1 MSAPE
6 PAVRSVDYW
15 DEYAPWY
22 KLWLDHTD
30 YHRGLQALLAAV
42 VRPGWRVLDIGGGS
56 GVLAF
61 PLVRIGAEVTLVEPS
76 AAMRNL
82 LRTEMKAR
90 ELSGLRVIPLPWE
103 SVPAADAAGF
113 DLALASN
120 SLHLTR
126 IGAGPALRRVLE
138 AGPTQ
143 VLVASE
149 AEIPLTPEDA
159 AAADYDVAASGSF
172 KADGSFWY
180 HSLEEAGRH
189 LDLKDRHGQPH
200 PPRAA
205 YLRSLVA
212 REGHF
217 VHERRSTLR
226 WLRLHRTGDGI
237 ASRPA

>member
-6 PAVRSVDYW
+6 PAIQCVDYW

-30 YHRGLQALLAAV
+30 YHRGLKALLAAF

-61 PLVRIGAEVTLVEPS
+61 PLVRMGADVTIVEPS
-76 AAMRNL
+76 AVMRNL
-82 LRTEMKAR
+82 LRAEMKAR
-90 ELSGLRVIPLPWE
+90 GLSGLRVIALPWE
-103 SVPAADAAGF
+103 SVAAADAAGC

-126 IGAGPALRRVLE
+126 IGAGPALRRVLD
-138 AGPTQ
+138 AGPAR

-149 AEIPLTPEDA
+149 AEIPFSPEDA
-159 AAADYDVAASGSF
+159 AAAAYEVADSGSF
-172 KADGSFWY
+172 EADGSFWY

-189 LDLKDRHGQPH
+189 LDLKNRHGQPH

-212 REGHF
+212 RDGHF

-226 WLRLHRTGDGI
+226 WLRLCRAGTGS